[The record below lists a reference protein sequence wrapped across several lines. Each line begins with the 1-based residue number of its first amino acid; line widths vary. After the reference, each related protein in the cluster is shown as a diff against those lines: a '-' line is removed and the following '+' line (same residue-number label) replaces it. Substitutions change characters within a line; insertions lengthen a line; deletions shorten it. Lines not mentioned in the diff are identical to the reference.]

1 MNHYGPWLP
10 GLCVSVESYPFPI
23 WTPSMWKMAI
33 GDHRWPNVALLDRV
47 WRNTGP
53 WGTTLGHMWPYWV
66 QGSNKCVQQGHQ
78 KVYHTGP
85 NWAICGHIGWGS
97 YHKIHYS
104 IGGHMGFKGLWG
116 MYIQKG
122 AHYTPKWDEYQTNSE
137 WVWNFKIGKSSTFIL
152 PYKKVE

>member
-1 MNHYGPWLP
+1 MWKMSLLSTNPPNMNHYGSCLLQ
-10 GLCVSVESYPFPI
+10 LCVSLESYPFPI

-116 MYIQKG
+116 MYIKKG
-122 AHYTPKWDEYQTNSE
+122 AHYTHFTKNNSA
-137 WVWNFKIGKSSTFIL
+137 VSPALLG
-152 PYKKVE
+152 